1 MKNRSFRKT
10 AFAKLQIFVLIFVF
24 VSCIKREQY
33 PLEPYIE
40 YKDFYLTIDTV
51 QNKTTGHIV
60 FSFTDGDG
68 DIGLSP
74 SDTLYPYQYGGDY
87 YYNFFIKF
95 YRKENNELIE
105 FPVNPPFNGRIPM
118 LNPDD
123 YPQNLK
129 GEITMEID
137 ASGLY
142 FAFGKNPFKFK
153 IYILDRAHNKSNE
166 ILSPDII
173 LP

>member
-1 MKNRSFRKT
+1 MKKSSLKKL
-10 AFAKLQIFVLIFVF
+10 AFTKLHIFVLLVIL
-24 VSCIKREQY
+24 VSCIKREEY

-40 YKDFYLTIDTV
+40 YKDFYLTIDTIT
-51 QNKTTGHIV
+51 NIKTAYIV

-74 SDTLYPYQYGGDY
+74 SDTIYPYHSGGDY

-95 YRKENNELIE
+95 FKKDNNEFVE
-105 FPVNPPFNGRIPM
+105 FPVNPPFNGRIP
-118 LNPDD
+118 LINPDD
-123 YPQNLK
+123 HPQNLK
-129 GEITMEID
+129 GDIIMEID
-137 ASGLY
+137 AAGLY
-142 FAFGKNPFKFK
+142 FAFGNNPFKFQ

-166 ILSPDII
+166 VMSPAII